1 MMKIKLISAIL
12 GLWISCNLSA
22 QQEPKIPFNG
32 LLTDLSGKPIK
43 RARVYVKS
51 PKDYALTNKDGQF
64 GLTNVYPQDTL
75 KILIKKKQL
84 YMVPVEG
91 KKSMIIRLA
100 EGKDIQS
107 EEDQHLVDLGFGYIS
122 RREHTGVSNYISGDE
137 LRKSGA
143 RDVISALQGR
153 VPGLNVVGVGGQG
166 GANQSVSM
174 RGTRSFTA
182 NQTPAFVIDG
192 VVVPSF
198 EGINLNDVDYVE
210 IMKDATVYGSN
221 GANGAIIVH
230 LKTAR

>member
-1 MMKIKLISAIL
+1 MKRKFLMLMWS
-12 GLWISCNLSA
+12 LWMVTLALA

-32 LLTDLSGKPIK
+32 LLTDLAGKPIK
-43 RARVYVKS
+43 RARVYVRT
-51 PKDYALTNKDGQF
+51 PKDYSLTDKDGRF
-64 GLTNVYPQDTL
+64 GLTNVFPQDTL

-84 YMVPVEG
+84 YLVPVEG

-100 EGKDIQS
+100 EGQDIQT

-230 LKTAR
+230 LKR

>member
-1 MMKIKLISAIL
+1 MKLKLLLLTI
-12 GLWISCNLSA
+12 GLCFVCGLSA
-22 QQEPKIPFNG
+22 QAPRKIPFNG

-51 PKDYALTNKDGQF
+51 PKDYALTNKDGEF

-75 KILIKKKQL
+75 KILLKKKQL
-84 YMVPVEG
+84 ISVPVDG
-91 KKSMIIRLA
+91 KKSIVIRLA
-100 EGKDIQS
+100 GETVET
-107 EEDQHLVDLGFGYIS
+107 EEDERLVSLGFGYIS

-143 RDVISALQGR
+143 HDIISALQGR
-153 VPGLNVVGVGGQG
+153 VPGLNITGNGTMG
-166 GANQSVSM
+166 GANQEISM

-182 NQTPAFVIDG
+182 SQTPAFVVDN

-198 EGINLNDVDYVE
+198 QGINLNDVDYVE

-230 LKTAR
+230 LKTSN